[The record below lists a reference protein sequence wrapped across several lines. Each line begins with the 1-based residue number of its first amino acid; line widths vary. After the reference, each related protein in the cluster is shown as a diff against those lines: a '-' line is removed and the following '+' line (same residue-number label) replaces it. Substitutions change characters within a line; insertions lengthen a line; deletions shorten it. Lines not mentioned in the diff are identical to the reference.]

1 VRRRGSKARW
11 FGCNLLMC
19 GCDYVSGSGQ
29 IFSARSCRRRWGT
42 DWALS
47 SVLQPNISSEC
58 SWFFK
63 LKPQH
68 IKYIQSC
75 IVCFLWGSMAAENNR
90 STMFHDAKT
99 TDSVTTLEWYYSH
112 PIHSIRNIEI
122 QNSNVLTENI
132 HVKSAVGI
140 LTS

>member
-1 VRRRGSKARW
+1 
-11 FGCNLLMC
+11 
-19 GCDYVSGSGQ
+19 
-29 IFSARSCRRRWGT
+29 
-42 DWALS
+42 
-47 SVLQPNISSEC
+47 
-58 SWFFK
+58 
-63 LKPQH
+63 
-68 IKYIQSC
+68 
-75 IVCFLWGSMAAENNR
+75 MAAENNR

-122 QNSNVLTENI
+122 QNSENI